1 VCKVVPLLYFMSGI
15 LIYLQVRD
23 RATLYL
29 NTLGGD
35 GSIVE
40 TDKAVKDFLFGPFDI
55 PLVNLETSLKNY
67 VSLGVFLAFR
77 SYSTISHVFV
87 MIAGAFRRGF

>member
-1 VCKVVPLLYFMSGI
+1 M
-15 LIYLQVRD
+15 QVRD

-35 GSIVE
+35 GQVVE
-40 TDKAVKDFLFGPFDI
+40 TDKDVQVFLFGPLDI

-67 VSLGVFLAFR
+67 VSVSVSWFYFHDTVSNTALF
-77 SYSTISHVFV
+77 
-87 MIAGAFRRGF
+87 M

>member
-1 VCKVVPLLYFMSGI
+1 M
-15 LIYLQVRD
+15 QVRD

-35 GSIVE
+35 GSVVE
-40 TDKAVKDFLFGPFDI
+40 TDKDVKDFLFGPFDI

-67 VSLGVFLAFR
+67 VSLPQHLSCLQLVYHLMCL
-77 SYSTISHVFV
+77 I
-87 MIAGAFRRGF
+87 